1 MVREIGRVH
10 RDDHQTTE
18 TAFPGAWEVIAVFLC
33 SVAFC
38 AYTLFGYPL
47 LLGLAARW
55 RARPVR
61 KAPWRATVS
70 IVLPVHNGER
80 WMAAKLESIRA
91 LEYPAELVEILVVSD
106 GSTDGTATIVQRFA
120 SRSKLVYLT
129 LPRGGKAAA
138 LNAAMAQASGEI
150 LFFTDVRQQLD
161 TASLANLVACFAD
174 PQVGVA
180 SGELVIRDGT
190 GVEEASVG
198 LYWKYEKW
206 IRKQLSRVDSV
217 PGATGCIYAMR
228 RELAMPLP
236 EGTLNDDM
244 YLPLGA
250 FLRGYRVILDDS
262 ALAFDYP
269 TPLASEFRRKVRTL
283 AGVYQIVGACP
294 ALLGPRNR
302 MWIHFFSH
310 KLARLLM
317 PWAMIAAAIA
327 SFGLPAP
334 WNVWAIA
341 AQSCACLLALSDPWL
356 PAGFPLKRLTSP
368 LRTFAVLMAASLCA
382 LAIFFVPARV
392 LWKETRVSAEPG
404 KHQDQE

>member
-1 MVREIGRVH
+1 M
-10 RDDHQTTE
+10 
-18 TAFPGAWEVIAVFLC
+18 IAVFLF

-47 LLGLAARW
+47 LLGLLARW

-70 IVLPVHNGER
+70 VVLPVYNGEP

-91 LEYPAELVEILVVSD
+91 LDYPAELLEILVVSD
-106 GSTDGTATIVQRFA
+106 GSTDGTEAIVQRFA
-120 SRSKLVYLT
+120 SQSKLVFLAQ
-129 LPRGGKAAA
+129 PRGGKAAA
-138 LNAAMAQASGEI
+138 LNAALARASGEI

-161 TASLANLVACFAD
+161 PGSLANLVACFAD

-190 GVEEASVG
+190 GLEEASVG

-206 IRKQLSRVDSV
+206 IRKQLSRLDSV

-228 RELAMPLP
+228 RDLASPLP

-250 FLRGYRVILDDS
+250 FFRGYRVILDDS

-283 AGVYQIVGACP
+283 AGVYQIVGIYP

-317 PWAMIAAAIA
+317 PWAMIAAAAA

-334 WNVWAIA
+334 WKVSAIA
-341 AQSCACLLALSDPWL
+341 AQASAYILALLDAWL
-356 PAGFPLKRLTSP
+356 PARFPLKRLTSP
-368 LRTFAVLMAASLCA
+368 LRTFAVLMTASLCA
-382 LAIFFVPARV
+382 LAILFVPARV
-392 LWKETRVSAEPG
+392 LWKETRVSPEPG
-404 KHQDQE
+404 KHQDPE